1 MKTVNVSN
9 SRQKMMYISSTV
21 TQVKKK
27 KSKKGKLHLNVQ
39 KYNFICAWNLL
50 GEAVMFAE
58 PSSVKQ

>member
-1 MKTVNVSN
+1 MKNVTVSN

-27 KSKKGKLHLNVQ
+27 SKRGKLRLNFQ

-58 PSSVKQ
+58 